1 MKTFLS
7 ASAAAIAAVTMMG
20 SVALADPGDD
30 LSDTLGGAF
39 TDLLGQ
45 YEDGSLS
52 NFAVNNAGIDGSV
65 VAKAAQTALETDTT
79 ETTVEI
85 LGQGFTNT
93 DTDQTVID
101 VKQNVGNVKTTAV
114 GAMNDGTIKS
124 TSESASLEVELEI
137 EGQASA
143 ATSTN
148 KSASAMA
155 ESLDIEGSLEYEYSG
170 VPDIVA
176 TNFAF
181 NSAAVNGSVNLD
193 GLGASSITTIAA
205 GAVNTGVIEV
215 GIE

>member
-1 MKTFLS
+1 MKKYLT

-30 LSDTLGGAF
+30 LSTTLGAAF

-52 NFAVNNAGIDGSV
+52 NFAVNNAGIDASV
-65 VAKAAQTALETDTT
+65 VATAAQSATETDTVAT
-79 ETTVEI
+79 NVEI
-85 LGQGFTNT
+85 LGQSVVNT
-93 DTDQTVID
+93 DTDETVVD
-101 VKQNVGNVKTTAV
+101 LRQNVGAVKTTAV

-124 TSESASLEVELEI
+124 TSESASLDVELDI

-143 ATSTN
+143 ATATTN
-148 KSASAMA
+148 SASAMA
-155 ESLDIEGSLEYEYSG
+155 ESLDIEGSLSYEYNG

-181 NSAAVNGSVNLD
+181 NSAEINGSVNLD
-193 GLGASSITTIAA
+193 GLGATSITTIGA